1 LERPLHGYYMEAEAG
16 AQSSPF
22 LPFTPVAAKAGR

>member
-1 LERPLHGYYMEAEAG
+1 LYGYYMEAEAG

-22 LPFTPVAAKAGR
+22 LTFTPVAHETGR